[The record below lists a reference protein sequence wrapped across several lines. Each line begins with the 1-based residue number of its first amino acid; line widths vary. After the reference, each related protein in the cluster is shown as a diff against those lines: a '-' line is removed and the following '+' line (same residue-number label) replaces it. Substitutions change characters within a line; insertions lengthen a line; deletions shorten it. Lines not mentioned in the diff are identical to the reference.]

1 MGTIFAE
8 LQPPA
13 SNGNAHPEWAAGRIN
28 GHLLPRRGVNGA
40 AVMECARSN
49 GLAPGA
55 SPADLARVADRAR
68 PHYLAGRGVIL
79 VTSGTAA
86 VDGVLALVAVRAVNE
101 LIVDSETA
109 RAILRALKRPV
120 HPEETTDPSA
130 HAAGW

>member
-1 MGTIFAE
+1 
-8 LQPPA
+8 
-13 SNGNAHPEWAAGRIN
+13 
-28 GHLLPRRGVNGA
+28 
-40 AVMECARSN
+40 MECARSN